1 MKLKIQSFN
10 SFDENLK
17 AIWLDFETTN
27 NCYVFQTY
35 NWVEHWYS
43 TVGCKMQ
50 SIKPTIIV
58 VFRDDAVVAL
68 FPFGV
73 QIIFGIR
80 VLVFIGGGQADYNN
94 PILSTKLVP
103 ADFEL
108 IWGKVIEELPKC
120 DAIDFQRI
128 PHSVNSKDNLFL
140 KTISATKSDVSFSTQ
155 LPDVVDKLPQLVSK
169 RMLKDNARMV
179 KRLSEK
185 GDLQY
190 VVATNISQYNEII
203 NTALKQKERQYVSTG
218 VRNILSNSNIYNF
231 YRNLFENLKPDVN
244 VHLSA
249 LIHDNEILAAH
260 LGAVYG
266 NRFYYLMPTYSIGKY
281 KKYSPGRLLLEY
293 LMKWS
298 IENNLEVYD
307 FTTGAEAYKN
317 KWCNVEMPVYQKL
330 TSKTAIGVIFV
341 NFKKIIVWGKTT
353 QFTRSI
359 AINIVRY
366 INYIRKG

>member
-1 MKLKIQSFN
+1 MKLRIQNFN
-10 SFDENLK
+10 SFDDNLK
-17 AIWLDFETTN
+17 AIWLDLQTTN

-43 TVGCKMQ
+43 TVGRKMQ
-50 SIKPTIIV
+50 SIKPAIIV

-80 VLVFIGGGQADYNN
+80 ILVFLGGGQADYNN
-94 PILSTKLVP
+94 PILSTKLIP
-103 ADFEL
+103 ADLEF

-140 KTISATKSDVSFSTQ
+140 KTISAIKSDVSFSTQ
-155 LPDVVDKLPQLVSK
+155 LPDVGDKLPQLLSK
-169 RMLKDNARMV
+169 RMLKDNARMAQ
-179 KRLSEK
+179 RLSEK

-190 VVATNISQYNEII
+190 VIATNISQYNEII
-203 NTALKQKERQYVSTG
+203 NTALKQKERQYISTG
-218 VRNILSNSNIYNF
+218 VRNILANSNIYNF

-249 LIHDNEILAAH
+249 LIHDNEILATH

-266 NRFYYLMPTYSIGKY
+266 NRFYYLMPTYSIGKFE
-281 KKYSPGRLLLEY
+281 KYSPGRLLLEY
-293 LMKWS
+293 LVKWS
-298 IENNLEVYD
+298 IEKKLDVYD
-307 FTTGAEAYKN
+307 FTIGAETYKN
-317 KWCNVEMPVYQKL
+317 RWCNVEMPVYQQLASITIKGL
-330 TSKTAIGVIFV
+330 IFV
-341 NFKKIIVWGKTT
+341 NIKKIIVWGKTT

-359 AINIVRY
+359 AIKIVRY
-366 INYIRKG
+366 INYIRKR